1 MSRASALSSMATYGV
16 GLMLNKG
23 LSLLMLPVMT
33 RYLMPEQIGKLDLLA
48 TIGAVSGIVIALS
61 MHEVIYRF
69 AGVKKDTQQ
78 QFTCASEI
86 YSCTAI
92 VSVIF
97 AIVLFAVINSIHL
110 PSDGFITAVEL
121 NLLLLCASL
130 EGILGISTAWLRM
143 QDRAKTF
150 LAISVC
156 STAIQVSLV
165 VLVLTY
171 SPSVK
176 GILACS
182 AVTYFLQFMAL
193 HLINR
198 FQWMLPS
205 LASIKPYLSYSFPLM
220 LAALIGFGLNGS
232 ERFFLAYST
241 DLETL
246 AWYSV
251 AIKFSFAM
259 CILMQPFG
267 MWWMPKRFQTIEQ
280 QGGTRCAEITQFGI
294 VYLTTLTIA
303 VAFAAKAFISL
314 ALPVDY
320 SASAALLIGTLSVA
334 WLKEMSELLN
344 VGILFKK
351 RTQWQLQIC
360 VIATLIGLALMWQL
374 ADIGIW
380 GVIFA
385 LGIAQLL
392 KMVITF
398 FASQRL
404 IALPYQFSVLGA
416 NTVLL
421 TAGLYIAYS
430 VSNPIICILLAM
442 ATPMITVLPL
452 LFNAQFNQLAQAKM
466 KRFYHL
472 VGLGA

>member
-1 MSRASALSSMATYGV
+1 MSRTSALSSMATYGV

-23 LSLLMLPVMT
+23 LSLLMLPLMT

-78 QFTCASEI
+78 RFTCASEI
-86 YSCTAI
+86 YSCTSIASI
-92 VSVIF
+92 IF
-97 AIVLFAVINSIHL
+97 AVVLFTVINIIQL
-110 PSDGFITAVEL
+110 PSNSLITTVEL
-121 NLLLLCASL
+121 NLLLLCASF

-150 LAISVC
+150 LIVSVC

-182 AVTYFLQFMAL
+182 AVTYILQFTAL
-193 HLINR
+193 HFINR
-198 FQWMLPS
+198 FKWSLPPLS
-205 LASIKPYLSYSFPLM
+205 TIKPFLSYSLPLM

-267 MWWMPKRFQTIEQ
+267 MWWMPKRFQTIEEH
-280 QGGTRCAEITQFGI
+280 GVTRCAEITQFGM

-303 VAFAAKAFISL
+303 VAFSAKAFIAL
-314 ALPVDY
+314 ALPVEY
-320 SASAALLIGTLSVA
+320 SASSTLLIGTLCVA

-344 VGILFKK
+344 VGILFRKK
-351 RTQWQLQIC
+351 TQWQLQIC
-360 VIATLIGLALMWQL
+360 LAATLVGLALMWQWS
-374 ADIGIW
+374 DTGIW

-385 LGIAQLL
+385 LGVAQFL

-398 FASQRL
+398 FVSQKL
-404 IALPYQFSVLGA
+404 IILPYQLSVLGINSVILA
-416 NTVLL
+416 I
-421 TAGLYIAYS
+421 GLYVAYS
-430 VSNPIICILLAM
+430 VTNPLVCILLAVT
-442 ATPMITVLPL
+442 TPIITALPL
-452 LFNAQFNQLAQAKM
+452 FFNAEFNQLVQATM
-466 KRFYHL
+466 KRFYHR